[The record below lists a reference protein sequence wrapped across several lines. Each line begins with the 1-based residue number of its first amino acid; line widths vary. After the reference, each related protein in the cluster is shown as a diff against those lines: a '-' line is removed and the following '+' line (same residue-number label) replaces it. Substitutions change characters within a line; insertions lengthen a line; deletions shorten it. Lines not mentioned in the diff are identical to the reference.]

1 MEINEAIN
9 ILKKGLD
16 EAILKNDEKK
26 MALYLNAL
34 TEYAKKEGQIT
45 NEARKNEIEAEKIR
59 QLDISR
65 ENEKQKAIN
74 EYNIEMRRLD
84 IEEKKNGIFYKV
96 MTALSVVGELLKG
109 VGSVSQS
116 YADIKTAKLQAKSR
130 NEAIRII
137 TDIEKDGELPY
148 SQANKFI
155 GKF

>member
-1 MEINEAIN
+1 MDVNEAVE

-26 MALYLNAL
+26 MSLYLNAL
-34 TEYAKKEGQIT
+34 TEYAKREGQIT
-45 NEARKNEIEAEKIR
+45 NDARRNEIEAEKVR
-59 QLDISR
+59 QNEISK
-65 ENEKQKAIN
+65 EIEQKKTQN
-74 EYNIEMRRLD
+74 EYNIEMRKLD

-116 YADIKTAKLQAKSR
+116 YADIKTAKINERSR
-130 NEAIRII
+130 NNAVKII
-137 TDIEKDGELPY
+137 TDLEKEGELPY
-148 SQANKFI
+148 TQANKFI